1 MPASRKLMYSR
12 QKHDR
17 KLHPGYIH
25 DRREF
30 GKYVY
35 KPHFL
40 DIIAARCTRD
50 IEEAKKRVQI
60 SEGKYKFTPSREY
73 IQFLKRHTKVKR
85 K

>member
-12 QKHDR
+12 QVHDR
-17 KLHPGYIH
+17 KLHGGYIW
-25 DRREF
+25 DRRIY
-30 GKYVY
+30 GKNVY

-40 DIIAARCTRD
+40 DIIATRCTRD

-60 SEGKYKFTPSREY
+60 QSGKYKYTPSKEY
-73 IQFLKRHTKVKR
+73 IQFLKRHTKAKR